1 MGPSDGSHVL
11 LELQDRQEGLVP
23 ALLDFKSGSRQD
35 LPVLQLDAV
44 VDREPQTASQQDIEK
59 SSGRG
64 GG

>member
-35 LPVLQLDAV
+35 LPAPQLNAV
-44 VDREPQTASQQDIEK
+44 VDCEPPPSSQQIVEE
-59 SSGRG
+59 SSGLG
-64 GG
+64 GR

>member
-1 MGPSDGSHVL
+1 MGPRERGDVL
-11 LELQDRQEGLVP
+11 LELQDRQERLTP
-23 ALLDFKSGSRQD
+23 ALFDSKSGSRQD